1 MADGGHPQRLAL
13 QSPLLA
19 SVPLAHHWHLG
30 LGLQYLQG
38 RGSPLLGCQY
48 CLHREEPTEA
58 WTPEAEKDRE
68 GWQSLLFHPEILEVG
83 E

>member
-1 MADGGHPQRLAL
+1 MADGGHPQLLAL
-13 QSPLLA
+13 HSPLLA

-58 WTPEAEKDRE
+58 WTPEAERDRE
-68 GWQSLLFHPEILEVG
+68 DWQSLLFHPEILEVG